1 MKSLIHPSNCSCNVY
16 LTVRISRTVLIV
28 WKLLRPL
35 FMFSTFSHLI
45 HTIYAPTILSI
56 LSILSILATL
66 SILSIYTIQYPYYLF
81 FPYYIISIHPSFQY
95 YPYCPNSKTH
105 GHALKSYFWVSFIT
119 VFGAFWMWFPLI
131 FLWGTMFYLKKTT
144 VFQENKRLPYTALVG
159 YLGISMGNL
168 AHHMFDNL

>member
-1 MKSLIHPSNCSCNVY
+1 M
-16 LTVRISRTVLIV
+16 RISRTVLIV

-35 FMFSTFSHLI
+35 FMFSTFSHLF

-56 LSILSILATL
+56 LAILATL
-66 SILSIYTIQYPYYLF
+66 SILSIYTIQYPYYPF
-81 FPYYIISIHPSFQY
+81 FPYYIISIHPSFPY

-131 FLWGTMFYLKKTT
+131 FLWGTMFYLKKTLR
-144 VFQENKRLPYTALVG
+144 FFKRINVCRTLHLSGILEFRWEIWLIICLITSKQPYKVWGTFG
-159 YLGISMGNL
+159 YNS
-168 AHHMFDNL
+168 